1 MDLLFQVFK
10 GSRESLHFG
19 LLGFDKSSTG
29 PEVMHKVI
37 EFLMNHGFYD
47 EKFGNHELE
56 ITGTKGNW
64 NEENFKGYDDARTLA
79 EQNIKHF
86 SVMKIDARDLLAQ
99 PPNLPIRSRL

>member
-1 MDLLFQVFK
+1 
-10 GSRESLHFG
+10 
-19 LLGFDKSSTG
+19 
-29 PEVMHKVI
+29 
-37 EFLMNHGFYD
+37 MNHGFYD

-99 PPNLPIRSRL
+99 PPNLPIRS